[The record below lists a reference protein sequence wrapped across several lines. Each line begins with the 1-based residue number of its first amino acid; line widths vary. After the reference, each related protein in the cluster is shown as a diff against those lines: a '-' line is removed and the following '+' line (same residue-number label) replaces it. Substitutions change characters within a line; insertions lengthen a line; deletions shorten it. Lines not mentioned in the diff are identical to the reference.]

1 MEEKASK
8 QSKKVSK
15 STARFVVVNESHIGQ
30 RIDNFLMRELK
41 DVPRSYVYRI
51 LRKGE
56 VRVNKKRIKP
66 VYKLQD
72 GDSVRIP
79 PVFLPDKQPTNI
91 APASLLEEIKASI
104 ILEDE
109 DIIFINKPSG
119 LAVHGG
125 SGVRYG
131 LIESFRQLRT
141 DLPFIELVHRLDKE
155 TSGIVMLAKNRQT
168 LLQLHEMMKQGAF
181 NKYYQTLI
189 KGEWSGGTR
198 IIKNQLQRQQG
209 RRQKVQVVAFDDQ
222 AENNLASNHNGKA
235 RKTKNSKNKTGK
247 ESISIFSP
255 IQVYKGFTLMKV
267 ELLTGRMH
275 QIRAQLADLN
285 HPVIGDSQYGDFGL
299 NREAKK
305 QFSLKR
311 LFLHA
316 YHLEFTLAKSGKVYN
331 CKIPLAEDLTQVIKS
346 LNLGY

>member
-1 MEEKASK
+1 MYNIKSMAEKISK
-8 QSKKVSK
+8 QSKKQSK
-15 STARFVVVNESHIGQ
+15 STARFIVINEIYIGQ

-41 DVPRSYVYRI
+41 DVPRSYIYRI

-66 VYKLQD
+66 VYRLKD

-79 PVFLPDKQPTNI
+79 PVFLPDKQPVNI
-91 APASLLEEIKASI
+91 APASLLKEIETAI

-189 KGEWSGGTR
+189 RGEWSGGTKT
-198 IIKNQLQRQQG
+198 IKNQLQRQQG
-209 RRQKVQVVAFDDQ
+209 RQQKVQVVSSDAQ
-222 AENNLASNHNGKA
+222 SESSANGK
-235 RKTKNSKNKTGK
+235 SKMGK
-247 ESISIFSP
+247 DSISIFSP
-255 IQVYKGFTLMKV
+255 IQVYKGFTLMKA

-275 QIRAQLADLN
+275 QIRAQLANLN
-285 HPVIGDSQYGDFGL
+285 HPVMGDSQYGDFSL
-299 NREAKK
+299 NREVKK
-305 QFSLKR
+305 QFGLKR

-316 YHLEFTLAKSGKVYN
+316 YHLKFTLSKSGKVYN
-331 CKIPLAEDLTQVIKS
+331 CKIPLANDLTKVIKS
-346 LNLGY
+346 LNLDSSVDRS